1 MEKIRKYL
9 HKQKKGTKPLD
20 PCPVCGDELYYDEEY
35 SQKVALLDS
44 MHSVEGWMCPWC
56 KSRFD
61 FEDNL
66 TYISMPGTTRG
77 KA

>member
-9 HKQKKGTKPLD
+9 HKQKKGTKPLE
-20 PCPVCGDELYYDEEY
+20 PCPVCGDELYYDEDY

-44 MHSVEGWMCPWC
+44 TDIIEGWMCPWC

-66 TYISMPGTTRG
+66 TYISMPGTTQG